1 MHDDTGETGRT
12 SLPELLIRSLDFAKI
27 EALQMEGDWN
37 SAGVILNNEAK
48 ALERG
53 GADVIVLATNT
64 MHKLASEM
72 MTGVKIP
79 FVHIADATAQAIK
92 TKGLRNPGL
101 MATAFTMEQ
110 SFYTDRLIA
119 SGLSPISQMNP
130 TERKHIGS
138 FTRSFART

>member
-1 MHDDTGETGRT
+1 
-12 SLPELLIRSLDFAKI
+12 
-27 EALQMEGDWN
+27 MEGDWN

-79 FVHIADATAQAIK
+79 FVHIADATARACPIAAG
-92 TKGLRNPGL
+92 TDSSRSRLPRR
-101 MATAFTMEQ
+101 AF
-110 SFYTDRLIA
+110 
-119 SGLSPISQMNP
+119 G
-130 TERKHIGS
+130 
-138 FTRSFART
+138 